1 MGLSKIQ
8 IGFIAVG
15 FISPAIY
22 FLINKELEKLET
34 STKAQKN
41 LRAFLIMIQY
51 AEGTFGKDAYN
62 KLFGGGLFTD
72 FSRHPNTVISKWG
85 IKSTAAGAYQILFG
99 TWSEIREK
107 LKLLDFSPLSQDK
120 AAVELIKRRR
130 ALDDVYAGRFS
141 QALAKCKKEWASL
154 PGAGYNQRERSKES
168 LVSVYKIA
176 GGSIL
181 YT

>member
-8 IGFIAVG
+8 IGCIAAG

-22 FLINKELEKLET
+22 FFINKELEKLET

-72 FSRHPNTVISKWG
+72 FTRHPNTVISKWG

-99 TWSEIREK
+99 TWS
-107 LKLLDFSPLSQDK
+107 
-120 AAVELIKRRR
+120 
-130 ALDDVYAGRFS
+130 
-141 QALAKCKKEWASL
+141 
-154 PGAGYNQRERSKES
+154 
-168 LVSVYKIA
+168 
-176 GGSIL
+176 
-181 YT
+181 